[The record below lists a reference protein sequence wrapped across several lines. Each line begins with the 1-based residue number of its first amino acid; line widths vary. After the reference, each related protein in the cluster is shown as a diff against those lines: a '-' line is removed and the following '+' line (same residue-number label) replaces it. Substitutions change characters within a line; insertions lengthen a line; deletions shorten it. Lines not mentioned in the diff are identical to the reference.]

1 MFNTMNIPNIALAS
15 MRHHTGLR
23 EAAEI
28 AQTAWVDA
36 GLITPEDTHLVIDHN
51 KIKRAQEKLVSDLQ
65 DKFEKGIVDNGIN
78 CLLFDGRRDDTRVMM
93 EIEGCEK

>member
-1 MFNTMNIPNIALAS
+1 MNIPNIALAS

-28 AQTAWVDA
+28 ATAAWVDA
-36 GLITPEDTHLVIDHN
+36 GHITPEDTNLVIDHN

-65 DKFEKGIVDNGIN
+65 DKFEKGVVDNGIN
-78 CLLFDGRRDDTRVMM
+78 CLLF
-93 EIEGCEK
+93 